1 MKLDFQAI
9 PETVVPHFKD
19 GEGEAHIRKYN
30 DPQMGSI
37 VNITLPVGSS
47 IGLHTHKGN
56 CEIVYVLSGAG
67 TYIDDGETSYHRN
80 SARKSG
86 ALTIMGI
93 ADYDRVDKLIR
104 ELQYNVTHG
113 DKDEQ

>member
-9 PETVVPHFKD
+9 PETVVPNFKD

-67 TYIDDGETSYHRN
+67 TYIDDGETSP
-80 SARKSG
+80 
-86 ALTIMGI
+86 LTAGMTTYCPEGHSHSIINTGKQPLVLLGVLP
-93 ADYDRVDKLIR
+93 DSK
-104 ELQYNVTHG
+104 ES
-113 DKDEQ
+113 K